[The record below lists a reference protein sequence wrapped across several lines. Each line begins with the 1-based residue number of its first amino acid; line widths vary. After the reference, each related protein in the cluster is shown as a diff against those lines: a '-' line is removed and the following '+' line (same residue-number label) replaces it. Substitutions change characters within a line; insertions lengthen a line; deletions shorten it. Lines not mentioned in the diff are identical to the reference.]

1 MLWYVALLCF
11 ECKFNRR
18 LTYCTFKVSSCHVT
32 NKKMLALLWCAHEP
46 VRGGIDMVYVHS
58 HTISH
63 PHEPIFHPY
72 HSDIDKED
80 ARPSC
85 FTSTHVVPAG
95 SKVHLEEWMS
105 ERSKSTSAWMG
116 SLCSQALLLC
126 WQENK
131 CPITPPCDG
140 AHRTDDDEVVWKQCD
155 SAGPSLNNY
164 FLTSSCKSDECV
176 TRPTEYNSRLP
187 PCVQMRKSDGD
198 FSKGNR
204 VSHC

>member
-1 MLWYVALLCF
+1 MQVSLYEVASTWC
-11 ECKFNRR
+11 
-18 LTYCTFKVSSCHVT
+18 
-32 NKKMLALLWCAHEP
+32 MCAHARFLTHMILFFTHITLTLIRKMP
-46 VRGGIDMVYVHS
+46 
-58 HTISH
+58 
-63 PHEPIFHPY
+63 
-72 HSDIDKED
+72 

-85 FTSTHVVPAG
+85 FTSTHVVPAE

-116 SLCSQALLLC
+116 SLCSRALLLC

-131 CPITPPCDG
+131 CPIPPPCDG
-140 AHRTDDDEVVWKQCD
+140 AQGTYDEVVWKQSD

-176 TRPTEYNSRLP
+176 TRPTEYKNNSRLP

-198 FSKGNR
+198 FSKGDR
-204 VSHC
+204 VSHCEVSHVKVKRGKVWLKNGW